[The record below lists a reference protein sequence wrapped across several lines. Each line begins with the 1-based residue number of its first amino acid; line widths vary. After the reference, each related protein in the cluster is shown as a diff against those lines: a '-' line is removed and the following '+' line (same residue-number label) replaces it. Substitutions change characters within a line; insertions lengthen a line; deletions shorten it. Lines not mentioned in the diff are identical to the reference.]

1 MRGAWELPPTHPGV
15 PVFPW
20 DGAGPPRGQLWGSQP
35 LAVRER
41 RAGDGAGDPWA
52 LQHPYLPQPRFPRV
66 PPCPPVPPVL
76 TMGLAGARSHDA
88 EPCGAHAVAGHVLLR
103 LEEDDVELGREEAA
117 EDHSAA
123 EAHRDAHG
131 CGLHLEAV
139 AEGWASGV
147 QQRPAEGLLPP
158 WGHATLQNESL
169 GAPLATAPTPPG
181 LLTLSRR
188 PCVQP
193 TSLRPLGP
201 GSSTHGGPSSALLQ
215 TLPAL

>member
-1 MRGAWELPPTHPGV
+1 MMGQVIRGHCSTPTSPCPGS
-15 PVFPW
+15 P
-20 DGAGPPRGQLWGSQP
+20 
-35 LAVRER
+35 E
-41 RAGDGAGDPWA
+41 
-52 LQHPYLPQPRFPRV
+52 
-66 PPCPPVPPVL
+66 CPPVPPVL
-76 TMGLAGARSHDA
+76 TVGLAGARSHDA
-88 EPCGAHAVAGHVLLR
+88 EPCGAHAVAGHILLR

-117 EDHSAA
+117 EDHGAA

-158 WGHATLQNESL
+158 WGRATLQSESL
-169 GAPLATAPTPPG
+169 RAPLTSAPTPPG

-188 PCVQP
+188 PCVRP
-193 TSLRPLGP
+193 TSLRPLVP